1 MAKKEANL
9 TEENVVEKETKETKA
24 TKSDV
29 KNKDNKKVN
38 KSKKS
43 KTDKRGL
50 GKRIKETTSELKKVS
65 WPTFGKV
72 VKSTLVVLVVVIFFT
87 IVLFGIDYLLKFPFD
102 LLTNNG

>member
-9 TEENVVEKETKETKA
+9 TEEKVETKT
-24 TKSDV
+24 TKSEV
-29 KNKDNKKVN
+29 KNKENKKVN

-43 KTDKRGL
+43 NADKRGL

>member
-9 TEENVVEKETKETKA
+9 TEEKVVEKD
-24 TKSDV
+24 TKSEV
-29 KNKDNKKVN
+29 KNKENKKEN

-43 KTDKRGL
+43 KADKRGL

-72 VKSTLVVLVVVIFFT
+72 VKSTLVVLVVVLFFT
-87 IVLFGIDYLLKFPFD
+87 VVLFGIDYLIKFPFD
-102 LLTNNG
+102 LLTKNG

>member
-1 MAKKEANL
+1 MVKKEANL
-9 TEENVVEKETKETKA
+9 TEEKVVDTKA
-24 TKSDV
+24 TKSEV
-29 KNKDNKKVN
+29 KNKENKKVN

-43 KTDKRGL
+43 KADKRGL

>member
-9 TEENVVEKETKETKA
+9 TEEKVVDTKA
-24 TKSDV
+24 TKSEV
-29 KNKDNKKVN
+29 KNKENKKVN

-43 KTDKRGL
+43 KADKRGL

>member
-9 TEENVVEKETKETKA
+9 TEEKVETKA
-24 TKSDV
+24 TKSEV
-29 KNKDNKKVN
+29 KNKENKKVN

-43 KTDKRGL
+43 NADKRGL

>member
-9 TEENVVEKETKETKA
+9 TEEKVETKT
-24 TKSDV
+24 TKSEV
-29 KNKDNKKVN
+29 KNKENKKVN

-43 KTDKRGL
+43 NADKRGL
-50 GKRIKETTSELKKVS
+50 SKRIKETTSELKKVS

>member
-9 TEENVVEKETKETKA
+9 TEEKVVEKD
-24 TKSDV
+24 TKSEV
-29 KNKDNKKVN
+29 KNKENKKEN

-43 KTDKRGL
+43 KADKRGL

-72 VKSTLVVLVVVIFFT
+72 VKSTLVVLVVVFFT
-87 IVLFGIDYLLKFPFD
+87 VVLFGIDYLIKFPFD
-102 LLTNNG
+102 LLTKNG

>member
-9 TEENVVEKETKETKA
+9 TEEKVVETKA
-24 TKSDV
+24 TKSEV
-29 KNKDNKKVN
+29 KNKENKKGN

-43 KTDKRGL
+43 KNDRRGL

-72 VKSTLVVLVVVIFFT
+72 VKSTLVVLVVVVFFT